1 MAGYE
6 IPLSINNIEGQFLEG
21 NRETTWNHAS
31 IQINEKSGFH
41 PMHQVI
47 QIVRFEVSISLL
59 EVASRLKQFKASL
72 DLRST
77 LIQSFKNENE
87 RLILPNE
94 PMSNLISGRAGYP
107 LIICT
112 ALDFERK
119 DPASH
124 RFRITKTNRFEI
136 AVDPNPVIDR
146 LTPNSRD
153 FFEYLRNNFLR

>member
-59 EVASRLKQFKASL
+59 EVASRLK
-72 DLRST
+72 
-77 LIQSFKNENE
+77 
-87 RLILPNE
+87 
-94 PMSNLISGRAGYP
+94 
-107 LIICT
+107 
-112 ALDFERK
+112 
-119 DPASH
+119 
-124 RFRITKTNRFEI
+124 
-136 AVDPNPVIDR
+136 
-146 LTPNSRD
+146 
-153 FFEYLRNNFLR
+153 